1 MWSDAQ
7 RAPHGL
13 DDLVNYAA
21 LLAPGVLLGKDGS
34 LLTAWHFRG
43 PDLEYASPEEIERLS
58 AQVSA
63 AFTRCSDGWML
74 HLDLLRLPV
83 TEYLPPGAFPDPT
96 SALIDEER
104 RRAFHRM
111 GHHFRTVAALTL
123 TYCPPPD
130 REQRLTALLY
140 TGVRATQ
147 ARADLVV
154 EGFRH
159 TVTEVEDVLGSVLH
173 LARMNDTELLTYLH
187 YCVTGI
193 ERQVPVPSVPV
204 DLDSVIADQDLIGG
218 FTPQIGEQHVRV
230 ISLDGYPRMTE
241 PAAHAFLHELPMP
254 YHWSTRFVVLDRRE
268 AERLLYTTRK
278 HWWQKRATFLQKLAD
293 AGSGGNTLPL
303 PQEDAL
309 EMAADANTAAAEA
322 ASGEVIFGL
331 YTMTVIVM
339 DEDEARVD
347 EMARDVQKQVQRHG
361 FGARIERANALEAL
375 IGSWPGHGYQNVRRV
390 PLHSLNLA
398 DLLPLTSV
406 WTGEA
411 VNPNPYCPPAS
422 PALMLT
428 ATTGQSH
435 FFLNLHVS
443 DLGHTIVVGPT
454 ASGKSTLLGM
464 LAAQWRRYPQAQVF
478 WFDKGSSSFVLCQAV
493 GGQHYDIGGDHTPVA
508 FCPLAQV
515 DQELERE
522 WALGWLEEL
531 LILQGLQILPAQ
543 RTALWH
549 ALTLLGASAG
559 SRTLTDLV
567 ATLQDQEL
575 RDGLRHYTLGGGAGS
590 LLDARADSLQDSAFM
605 VFEMEALL
613 NRGDKD
619 LVPVLLYLFHRIE
632 QRLQEGRPT
641 LIPID
646 EAWLM
651 LAHTRFAAQL
661 EEWLRTLRKKN
672 AAVVFVTQSLA
683 DLERSPQRHLLIE
696 SCPTKIFLPNAE
708 ARTTQSAQLYA
719 DLGLNDRQIEV
730 LSYALPKKHYF
741 STSPLGR
748 RLFDLHLGPAA
759 LSVVGAGG
767 RDDLRRVRALIAQH
781 GPDWPAVWLRERGC
795 VDEARWWRQWRST
808 HAQNGHAPQ
817 EDRYDQLFADLDTDI
832 DPAHGSESAADESG
846 AGRNHRL

>member
-1 MWSDAQ
+1 MWPDAQ
-7 RAPHGL
+7 RAPQGL

-21 LLAPGVLLGKDGS
+21 LIAPGVVLGKDGS

-43 PDLEYASPEEIERLS
+43 PDLDYASPEEIERLS
-58 AQVSA
+58 TQISA

-74 HLDLLRLPV
+74 HLDLVRLPV
-83 TEYLPPGAFPDPT
+83 TDYLLPGVFPDPT
-96 SALIDEER
+96 TALIDEER
-104 RRAFHRM
+104 RRAFHRA
-111 GHHFRTVAALTL
+111 GQHFRTVAALTL

-130 REQRLTALLY
+130 REQRWTVLLY
-140 TGVRATQ
+140 TGARATQ
-147 ARADLVV
+147 ARATLVLD
-154 EGFRH
+154 GFRH
-159 TVTEVEDVLGSVLH
+159 TVTEVEDILGSVLH
-173 LARMNDTELLTYLH
+173 LARMSDDELLTYLH

-193 ERQVPVPSVPV
+193 DRQVPVPSVPV
-204 DLDSVIADQDLIGG
+204 DLDSVIADQDLVGG
-218 FTPQIGEQHVRV
+218 FTPMIGEQYARV

-241 PAAHAFLHELPMP
+241 PGAQAFLHELPMP
-254 YHWSTRFVVLDRRE
+254 CRWSTRFVFLDRRE

-278 HWWQKRATFLQKLAD
+278 HWWQKRSTFIHKLAD
-293 AGSGGNTLPL
+293 AGSGGNTLPM

-331 YTMTVIVM
+331 YTMTLIVM
-339 DEDEARVD
+339 DEDEGRVD
-347 EMARDVQKQVQRHG
+347 ERAREVQKQVQRHG
-361 FGARIERANALEAL
+361 FGARLERPNALEAL

-390 PLHSLNLA
+390 PMHSMNLA
-398 DLLPLTSV
+398 DLLPLTTV

-411 VNPNPYCPPAS
+411 MNPNPYFPPAS

-428 ATTGQSH
+428 ATAGQTP

-464 LAAQWRRYPQAQVF
+464 LAAQWRRYPDAQVF
-478 WFDKGSSSFVLCQAV
+478 WFDKGYSSFVLCQAAE
-493 GGQHYDIGGDHTPVA
+493 GQHYDIGGDDTPVA

-515 DQELERE
+515 DNELERE

-531 LILQGLQILPAQ
+531 LRLQGLTITPAQ
-543 RTALWH
+543 RTSLWR
-549 ALTLLGASAG
+549 ALTLLGSSSG
-559 SRTLTDLV
+559 SRTMTDLV
-567 ATLQDQEL
+567 ATLQEHEL
-575 RDGLRHYTLGGGAGS
+575 REGFRHYTLGGGAGS
-590 LLDARADSLQDSAFM
+590 LLDASDDSLRDSAFM

-619 LVPVLLYLFHRIE
+619 LVPVLLYLFHRVE
-632 QRLQEGRPT
+632 QRLQEGQPT
-641 LIPID
+641 LIPVD

-651 LAHTRFAAQL
+651 LAHTRFAEQL

-708 ARTTQSAQLYA
+708 ARTTQSAQLYE
-719 DLGLNDRQIEV
+719 DLGLNDQQIEV
-730 LSYALPKKHYF
+730 VSYALPKKHYLY
-741 STSPLGR
+741 TSPLGR

-759 LSVVGAGG
+759 LSFVGAGG
-767 RDDLRRVRALIAQH
+767 RDDLRRVRTLIHEH
-781 GPDWPAVWLRERGC
+781 GDGWPAVWLTERGC
-795 VDEARWWRQWRST
+795 SEEARWWRRWRTT
-808 HAQNGHAPQ
+808 HAGNGHERQ
-817 EDRYDQLFADLDTDI
+817 EDSYDHLFADMGTHRDDAHHLE
-832 DPAHGSESAADESG
+832 PAEPE
-846 AGRNHRL
+846 